1 MASETTACGA
11 GAAQGT
17 SDEEAP
23 TRKPVAKPRVLRE
36 WPDEGTGRAY
46 EWCLQRAA
54 SHYENFPTASN
65 LLLGKDLARPVAA
78 LYAFSRQADDFA
90 DEAEFAPAENRLRL
104 LDEWEQHL
112 DRALAGE
119 PHHPAFVALAD
130 TIARYRIEPDLFR
143 ALLSAFRQ
151 DVRKSRYES
160 VAEMLDY
167 CTRSANPVGRVVLRL
182 HGFNAPVLDDMSDA
196 ICTALQLINFWQD
209 VAIDLEKD
217 RIYLPQDEM
226 KKHGVTEAQLKA
238 AQVDENYRALLK
250 QECDRARTLLE
261 KGTSLPEYVGGRLAL
276 WLRAVWLGG
285 ERILSGIEAAGYDSF
300 RRRPT
305 LSGWDKA
312 SIGVRALLSWPRTP
326 KLLAA
331 AGGGAH

>member
-1 MASETTACGA
+1 MASEPTTCGA

-23 TRKPVAKPRVLRE
+23 TRKAVARPKVLRE
-36 WPDEGTGRAY
+36 WPHQGIDVAY
-46 EWCLQRAA
+46 AWCQARAA
-54 SHYENFPTASN
+54 SHYENFPTASKW
-65 LLLGKDLARPVAA
+65 LLGEELSRPVAA

-90 DEAEFAPAENRLRL
+90 DEAEYGPAERRLSL
-104 LDEWEQHL
+104 IDAWEEHL

-130 TIARYRIEPDLFR
+130 TIRRYKIEPELFR
-143 ALLSAFRQ
+143 VLLSAFRQ
-151 DVRKSRYES
+151 DVEKSRYAS

-167 CTRSANPVGRVVLRL
+167 CTRSADPVGRVVLRL
-182 HGFNAPVLDDMSDA
+182 HGFNAPALDEMSDA

-226 KKHGVTEAQLKA
+226 QKFGVSESQLRA

-250 QECDRARTLLE
+250 QECDRARALLE
-261 KGTSLPEYVGGRLAL
+261 KGKPLPEFVGGRLAL

-285 ERILSGIEAAGYDSF
+285 ERILSRIEAAGYDSF
-300 RRRPT
+300 HRRPK
-305 LSGWDKA
+305 LDGWDKMTIA
-312 SIGVRALLSWPRTP
+312 ARALLSWPRQP
-326 KLLAA
+326 RLLPA
-331 AGGGAH
+331 AGDH